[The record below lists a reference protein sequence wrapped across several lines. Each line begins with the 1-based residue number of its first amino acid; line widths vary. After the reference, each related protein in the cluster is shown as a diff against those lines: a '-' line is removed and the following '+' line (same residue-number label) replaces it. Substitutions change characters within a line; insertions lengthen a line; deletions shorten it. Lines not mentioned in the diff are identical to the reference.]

1 MRQLSVVLF
10 FILKYILE
18 TYHLFIEVY
27 ISLNNISLHLNFSSY
42 IIFLHT
48 KSEYVNSKIIY
59 TLQHFITL
67 KPW

>member
-42 IIFLHT
+42 IIFLHS
-48 KSEYVNSKIIY
+48 KSENVNSKIIY
-59 TLQHFITL
+59 VATFHNT
-67 KPW
+67 

>member
-10 FILKYILE
+10 SILKYILE

-42 IIFLHT
+42 IIFLHS
-48 KSEYVNSKIIY
+48 KSENVNSKIIY
-59 TLQHFITL
+59 VATFHNT
-67 KPW
+67 